1 MTLDEAIQ
9 EVSEGGQALGVT
21 CEDVY
26 KHMAKDE
33 SLLIE
38 VFTWAHATGYII
50 DFDIKL
56 EESATHL
63 LNEALRAKLED
74 EFGALE

>member
-1 MTLDEAIQ
+1 MTLEEAIQ
-9 EVSEGGQALGVT
+9 TVSEGGQTLGVT

-33 SLLIE
+33 QLLVS
-38 VFTWAHATGYII
+38 VFEAAHGMEYVFN
-50 DFDIKL
+50 FDKFF
-56 EESATHL
+56 EDSATHL

>member
-1 MTLDEAIQ
+1 MTLEEAIQ
-9 EVSEGGQALGVT
+9 TLSEGGQALDVT

-26 KHMAKDE
+26 RHMAKDE
-33 SLLIE
+33 NFLITLFAAGH
-38 VFTWAHATGYII
+38 VGISPSS
-50 DFDIKL
+50 FDKKF

>member
-1 MTLDEAIQ
+1 MTLEEAIQ
-9 EVSEGGQALGVT
+9 VVSEGGQALGVT

-26 KHMAKDE
+26 KHMLRDE
-33 SLLIE
+33 RLMLRMLDSIHAWNS
-38 VFTWAHATGYII
+38 FT
-50 DFDIKL
+50 DFTYEFDKKA
-56 EESATHL
+56 EHL

>member
-9 EVSEGGQALGVT
+9 AVSEGGQALGVT

-33 SLLIE
+33 NFLMRL
-38 VFTWAHATGYII
+38 FTAIHAVEYP
-50 DFDIKL
+50 FNFEKFF